1 MLSIRDKDCNP
12 EHALRLIGVPEFQ
25 FTLETTA
32 VIMKGT
38 VVLCLQELVEKRFG
52 AEKWKQALLTAGLSE
67 VRLFSTLEDV
77 SDEQVFAL
85 AGIVSKTTKVPRE
98 RLREMFGEY
107 WSNQYAPRIYGSY
120 YRKAKTAR
128 DLLQNL
134 DHIHTAMT
142 NSMPGAR
149 PPRFKYHWTA
159 PNVLT
164 MHYESKRG
172 LVGLMPGLI
181 RGVGKYYN
189 EALRVTVKD
198 NSVSVRFP

>member
-1 MLSIRDKDCNP
+1 
-12 EHALRLIGVPEFQ
+12 
-25 FTLETTA
+25 
-32 VIMKGT
+32 MKGI

-52 AEKWKQALLTAGLSE
+52 VAKWEQVLRTAGLRE
-67 VRLFSTLEDV
+67 VRLFSTIEDV
-77 SDEQVFAL
+77 PDEQVLAL
-85 AGIVSKTTKVPRE
+85 ADAVSKTTKTPRE

-128 DLLQNL
+128 DLLLNL

-149 PPRFKYHWTA
+149 PPRFKYQWTT

-189 EALRVTVKD
+189 ETLSVTVKG
-198 NSVSVRFP
+198 NSVTVRFP

>member
-1 MLSIRDKDCNP
+1 
-12 EHALRLIGVPEFQ
+12 
-25 FTLETTA
+25 
-32 VIMKGT
+32 MKGT

-52 AEKWKQALLTAGLSE
+52 AEKWKQSLRAAGLSE

-85 AGIVSKTTKVPRE
+85 AGIVSKTTKIPRE
-98 RLREMFGEY
+98 RLREMFGE
-107 WSNQYAPRIYGSY
+107 YAPRIYGSY

-128 DLLQNL
+128 DLLLNL

-164 MHYESKRG
+164 MHYQSKRG

-189 EALRVTVKD
+189 EALRVIVKD
-198 NSVSVRFP
+198 NSVTVRFP